1 MHSLH
6 AIVNFVVWHSAK
18 APYTHVTSL
27 VDIGK
32 YGKNIPEK
40 CVLK

>member
-1 MHSLH
+1 MHSLY
-6 AIVNFVVWHSAK
+6 AIVNFVAWHSTK

-32 YGKNIPEK
+32 YGKKIPEE
-40 CVLK
+40 CVSK